1 MEWNRII
8 IFGMLFNR
16 HVGER
21 GVGISGGQKQV
32 RLLMILLYNS
42 VLLLL
47 VVYYEIQELLYW
59 MNQLRKYL
67 NNDL

>member
-1 MEWNRII
+1 MILNR
-8 IFGMLFNR
+8 R
-16 HVGER
+16 VGER

-47 VVYYEIQELLYW
+47 VVYYEIQELLY
-59 MNQLRKYL
+59 
-67 NNDL
+67 

>member
-47 VVYYEIQELLYW
+47 VVYYEMQELLY
-59 MNQLRKYL
+59 
-67 NNDL
+67 